1 VRATEEIQAKRSEL
15 LLALED
21 VKQVRKE
28 LETEEHTDMD
38 YLETTIDD
46 QIRLEGYI
54 EALNWVL
61 GTVDAL

>member
-1 VRATEEIQAKRSEL
+1 VRTTEEIQAKLSEL

-28 LETEEHTDMD
+28 LEAAEHTEMD
-38 YLETTIDD
+38 CLETTIDD
-46 QIRLEGYI
+46 RIRLEGYI

-61 GTVDAL
+61 GTVNAL

>member
-1 VRATEEIQAKRSEL
+1 VRTTEEIQAKLSEL

-28 LETEEHTDMD
+28 SEAEEHTDMAF
-38 YLETTIDD
+38 LETTIDD
-46 QIRLEGYI
+46 QIRLEGSI

-61 GTVDAL
+61 GTVGAL